1 MSVLLRDEYWAMAM
15 VAAESDKMILLAVL
29 KTRQSPWPQGC
40 GAAQVDRTRG
50 LEFTRDHGVPEPNV
64 ALQVTRFYSWK
75 GLDGCWK
82 LMGC

>member
-1 MSVLLRDEYWAMAM
+1 MAM

-50 LEFTRDHGVPEPNV
+50 LEFTRDHGVLEPNV
-64 ALQVTRFYSWK
+64 ALQVTRVLFVEGIGW
-75 GLDGCWK
+75 LLEIDGC
-82 LMGC
+82 